1 MKGTRGF
8 FIIVGLSALFS
19 AGLFFLFAAHPMMPM
34 AASAEARYVD
44 HAFKVVLWLSI
55 PIYSLV
61 MAALIY
67 ALFTFRSK
75 GDTQEGEK
83 FDRSRGRWVES
94 LWIGASF
101 ILTLGLAAFGSIELK
116 RLHATQQT
124 ADLDINVNASQF
136 SWEFFYPVQEQY
148 SARLVLPVGKKAR
161 LIFKSSDV
169 IHSFWVPQFRLK
181 QDVLP
186 GKVTQMVITPT
197 VKGSYELRCSELCGT
212 DHTIMTAWVDVVD
225 EAEFNDRL
233 KGESW

>member
-1 MKGTRGF
+1 MKGARGF
-8 FIIVGLSALFS
+8 FIIVGLSILFS
-19 AGLFFLFAAHPMMPM
+19 VGLFFLFARHPMMPL
-34 AASAEARYVD
+34 AASQEAHYVD
-44 HAFKVVLWLSI
+44 HAFNVVLWLSI

-61 MAALIY
+61 MASLLY
-67 ALFTFRSK
+67 ALFSFRSR
-75 GDTQEGEK
+75 GSDQQGEK

-94 LWIGASF
+94 VWIAASF
-101 ILTLGLAAFGSIELK
+101 VLTLGLAAFGSIELK

-136 SWEFFYPVQEQY
+136 SWEFFYPVQQQY
-148 SARLVLPVGKKAR
+148 SPRLVLPVGKKAR

-181 QDVLP
+181 QDVVP

-225 EAEFNDRL
+225 DSEFNDRL

>member
-1 MKGTRGF
+1 MRRLTGF
-8 FIIVGLSALFS
+8 FVIMGLATVFSVGLFLLFR
-19 AGLFFLFAAHPMMPM
+19 AHPMMPL
-34 AASAEARYVD
+34 AASAEADYVD
-44 HAFKVVLWLSI
+44 HAFKIVLWLSI

-67 ALFTFRSK
+67 ALFHFRAK
-75 GDTQEGEK
+75 GEGGDGEK
-83 FDRSRGRWVES
+83 FDRSRGRWVET
-94 LWIGASF
+94 LWIVASF
-101 ILTLGLAAFGSIELK
+101 ILTLGLAAFGSIELRK
-116 RLHATQQT
+116 LHATQQT
-124 ADLDINVNASQF
+124 ADLEVNVNASQF
-136 SWEFFYPVQEQY
+136 SWEFFYPIQNQY

-181 QDVLP
+181 QDVVP

-197 VKGSYELRCSELCGT
+197 VKGSYELRCSELCGI

-225 EAEFNDRL
+225 ESEFNNRL